1 MRARTFLM
9 WLLIL
14 TVTTIVAAC
23 QPVQAISAPPILP
36 AMVPIVAFEV
46 TPVPTSTLVTTPVSQ
61 SESGVRLTAIIDTL
75 CTSAARPDTGCVRP
89 YAGEFVVTK
98 LNYAEVTRI
107 ATNHEGQATVELPPG
122 KYILGVRTEGIY
134 PLAAPIK
141 VDVVADHY
149 EPISFSLDSGRWR

>member
-23 QPVQAISAPPILP
+23 QPVQAISAPPLLP

-46 TPVPTSTLVTTPVSQ
+46 TPVPTSMLVPTPVSQ
-61 SESGVRLTAIIDTL
+61 SESGVRLTALIDTL
-75 CTSAARPDTGCVRP
+75 CTSAARPDTGCVQP
-89 YAGEFVVTK
+89 YAGEFVVTG
-98 LNYAEVTRI
+98 LNYAEVTRVV
-107 ATNHEGQATVELPPG
+107 TNHEGQATVELPPG

-134 PLAAPIK
+134 PLAAPVK
-141 VDVVADHY
+141 VNVLADRY
-149 EPISFSLDSGRWR
+149 ASISFSLDSGMRR